1 MRGSRRQ
8 QQTVWFTYRT
18 EDNSHI
24 DPVITYSKPVA
35 KKLTVSNTLNLPV
48 NTNAGV
54 FLDYDKY
61 FTCYDMTFQ
70 CSEGALLYIDKE
82 PVLNQDGTLSVDK
95 TTGVPTVR
103 PDYYIRRI
111 LRTKRGRVFR
121 CEIRRI
127 DDEDNHV

>member
-8 QQTVWFTYRT
+8 QQVVWFTYRT

-24 DPVITYSKPVA
+24 DPVIVYSKPF
-35 KKLTVSNTLNLPV
+35 KKRLTVSNTLNLPV
-48 NTNAGV
+48 NTTAGV

-70 CSEGALLYIDKE
+70 LKEGALLYIDTE
-82 PVLNQDGTLSVDK
+82 PQLETDGSLSVGED
-95 TTGVPTVR
+95 GVPVIR

-127 DDEDNHV
+127 DDEDNHL